1 MSNFLAIATVTAT
14 LRDIL
19 FDSIL
24 ADVSGADVTTVR
36 PVTGANTPKVG
47 ANIYL
52 YQITPNVAFR
62 NSDLPTRGSNG
73 DLSQKPTA
81 ALDLHYLL
89 TFYGEDTRLEP
100 QRVLGSVVRTLHAQP
115 VITAKAIKT
124 TIANALSNP
133 DLSFLSNSNLA
144 DSIESVKL
152 TQMPLSL
159 EELSK
164 LWSVFYQ
171 IPYMLSL
178 AYQAAVVFI
187 ETDDVVRDALPVRQ
201 RKVYVRPIQQPFI
214 ESVASQSGS
223 SDPIVPT
230 SVLVLSGKRLRGDPT
245 NVLIGGFAAT
255 PTSVTDSRITS
266 LMPSKLRAGPQGVQ
280 VSHPVPMGSP
290 ALPHE
295 GAESN
300 LAAFVL
306 HPVINKRL
314 DGTYDIT
321 IVPTVPPPVSIP
333 VSLPA
338 PPDGTRSADVT
349 VKVSPKVAL
358 GQRPALLMSEFQP
371 AAPPGHN
378 YTFANPPLTLPG
390 AQTETD
396 TLVFHI
402 REVLP
407 GDYLVRVQVDGANSQ
422 LDLDS
427 DPNNPRFIAPKVTI
441 L

>member
-14 LRDIL
+14 LRDML
-19 FDSIL
+19 HDSIL

-36 PVTGANTPKVG
+36 PVTGAQTPAVG

-73 DLSQKPTA
+73 GLSQKPTA

-89 TFYGEDTRLEP
+89 TFYGDDTRLEP

-115 VITAKAIKT
+115 VITAKAIRT
-124 TIANALSNP
+124 TITHALSNP
-133 DLSFLSNSNLA
+133 SLSFLSNSNLA

-187 ETDDVVRDALPVRQ
+187 ETDDVVRDALPVRE

-223 SDPIVPT
+223 SDPIVPA

-245 NVLIGGFAAT
+245 NVLIGGVAAI
-255 PTSVTDSRITS
+255 PTSVTESRITS
-266 LMPSKLRAGPQGVQ
+266 PMPSGLRAGPQGVQ
-280 VSHPVPMGSP
+280 VSHPVLMGSP

-306 HPVINKRL
+306 HPIIKKVSVL
-314 DGTYDIT
+314 
-321 IVPTVPPPVSIP
+321 PPASP
-333 VSLPA
+333 PA
-338 PPDGTRSADVT
+338 SPPLSPPAGDGTRSADVT
-349 VKVSPKVAL
+349 VTVSPTVGA
-358 GQRPALLMSEFQP
+358 GQRTALLMNGLTL
-371 AAPPGHN
+371 PGQS
-378 YTFANPPLTLPG
+378 YTFANPPLSLLAP
-390 AQTETD
+390 QTETD

-402 REVLP
+402 SGVLP

-422 LDLDS
+422 LDSDS
-427 DPNNPRFIAPKVTI
+427 NPNKPTFIAPKVTI

>member
-14 LRDIL
+14 LRDML
-19 FDSIL
+19 HDSIL

-36 PVTGANTPKVG
+36 PVTGAQTPTVG

-62 NSDLPTRGSNG
+62 NADLPTRGSNG

-89 TFYGEDTRLEP
+89 TFYGDDTRLEP

-115 VITAKAIKT
+115 VITPKAIRT
-124 TIANALSNP
+124 TITHALSNP
-133 DLSFLSNSNLA
+133 NLSFLSNSNLA

-223 SDPIVPT
+223 SDPIVPA

-245 NVLIGGFAAT
+245 NVLIGGVAAI
-255 PTSVTDSRITS
+255 PTSVTESRITS
-266 LMPSKLRAGPQGVQ
+266 PMPSGLRAGPQGVQ
-280 VSHPVPMGSP
+280 VSHPVLMGSP
-290 ALPHE
+290 AAPHE

-306 HPVINKRL
+306 HPVIKKVSVL
-314 DGTYDIT
+314 
-321 IVPTVPPPVSIP
+321 PPASP
-333 VSLPA
+333 PA
-338 PPDGTRSADVT
+338 SPPLSPPAGDGTRSADVT
-349 VKVSPKVAL
+349 VTVSPTVGA
-358 GQRPALLMSEFQP
+358 GQRTALLMNGLTL
-371 AAPPGHN
+371 PGQS
-378 YTFANPPLTLPG
+378 YTFANPPLSLLAP
-390 AQTETD
+390 QTETD

-402 REVLP
+402 SGVLP

-422 LDLDS
+422 LDSDS
-427 DPNNPRFIAPKVTI
+427 NPNKPTFIAPKVTI

>member
-14 LRDIL
+14 LRDML
-19 FDSIL
+19 HDSIL

-36 PVTGANTPKVG
+36 PVTGAQTPTVG

-62 NSDLPTRGSNG
+62 NSDLPTRSSNG

-89 TFYGEDTRLEP
+89 TFYGDDTRLEP

-115 VITAKAIKT
+115 VITAKAIRT
-124 TIANALSNP
+124 TITHALSNP
-133 DLSFLSNSNLA
+133 SLSFLSNSNLA

-255 PTSVTDSRITS
+255 PTSVTESRITS
-266 LMPSKLRAGPQGVQ
+266 PMPSGLRAGPQGVQ
-280 VSHPVPMGSP
+280 VSHPVLMGSP

-314 DGTYDIT
+314 DGTYDIS
-321 IVPTVPPPVSIP
+321 VLPPASPPVSP
-333 VSLPA
+333 PA
-338 PPDGTRSADVT
+338 GTAAGTRSADVT
-349 VKVSPKVAL
+349 VKVSPNVAV
-358 GQRPALLMSEFQP
+358 GQRTALLMSESQP
-371 AAPPGHN
+371 ATPPRDN

-390 AQTETD
+390 SQTETD

-402 REVLP
+402 SGVVP
-407 GDYLVRVQVDGANSQ
+407 ADYLVRVQVDGANSQ
-422 LDLDS
+422 LDSDS